1 MGRDL
6 WSSVRLRSE
15 GLPVCTARG
24 KPKKPKPP
32 PCPPEIRP
40 SGIDLCLPSAA
51 VTSPRSTCT
60 PWARPWLPT
69 PPEHGLD
76 VDDRLGI
83 GHVVLLRAHRA
94 LLVHHHQVV
103 GVDDAA
109 LQQAVQAGQSPK
121 RRARGQPLGRTQGG
135 SALRR
140 APSRLLAT
148 STQLPASLHNPK
160 SPRRGQ
166 PCGSRPTGWE
176 GEGLGAHLPPLA
188 CGCQDWVNAV
198 PLDSNA
204 INNGHG
210 QKHLL
215 INRAFH
221 VVNHGETADGFQ
233 KVVLWP
239 AGRATESKGVSSSM
253 ELCAAASPPPS
264 EGHPGGAADSPS
276 LLPHPHAV

>member
-6 WSSVRLRSE
+6 WSSSHLRSK

-40 SGIDLCLPSAA
+40 RGIDLCLPSAA
-51 VTSPRSTCT
+51 VTSPHSTCT
-60 PWARPWLPT
+60 PWAVSAFPS
-69 PPEHGLD
+69 PEHGLD

-160 SPRRGQ
+160 SPRWGQ
-166 PCGSRPTGWE
+166 PCGSRPMGWE
-176 GEGLGAHLPPLA
+176 GEGLGAHLPPGMRVSGL
-188 CGCQDWVNAV
+188 GER
-198 PLDSNA
+198 
-204 INNGHG
+204 G
-210 QKHLL
+210 
-215 INRAFH
+215 AFRQQR
-221 VVNHGETADGFQ
+221 N
-233 KVVLWP
+233 
-239 AGRATESKGVSSSM
+239 
-253 ELCAAASPPPS
+253 
-264 EGHPGGAADSPS
+264 
-276 LLPHPHAV
+276 